1 MKVPEPRKLKSGT
14 WFIQMRLNGVSV
26 PVSAPTAKE
35 CRDTAQLI
43 KAEYR
48 AGRRAVGGKSELTM
62 RQAIDKYIMEKQNSL
77 SPSTIRGYRTIQ
89 DNYYQQYM
97 DVPIKSISNWQQVYD
112 SERDRLSSKTL
123 NNSFSFLAS
132 VYKHTAGA
140 KITVE
145 KVPTVV
151 SRRNFLDYDE
161 ILRFCAA
168 IKGLPWEAEALLAL
182 HSLRA
187 SELLDLTW
195 EDIDLDKGII
205 RVRGATVPD
214 ENEKYVHKDTNKTE
228 ESARSVPIFIPRL
241 LELLKQRKS
250 AGQRLRYYMRTC
262 NLSEAIKTVCKENKL
277 PEVTLH
283 GLRHSFASLC
293 LLHLKIPEDI
303 TMKLGGW
310 SDYMTVHKIYTH
322 VSKRDL
328 RQHTIDLQA
337 FFKNANENANDA

>member
-43 KAEYR
+43 KAEHR
-48 AGRRAVGGKSELTM
+48 AGRRAVGGKSDLTM
-62 RQAIDKYIMEKQNSL
+62 RQAIDKYIKAKQNSL
-77 SPSTIRGYRTIQ
+77 SPSTVRGYRTIQ
-89 DNYYQQYM
+89 RNYFKAYM
-97 DVPIKSISNWQQVYD
+97 DVPLKNISNWQAVYD
-112 SERDRLSSKTL
+112 SEEGHLASKTRNNAFSLLSSAVEHSTVQKRP
-123 NNSFSFLAS
+123 
-132 VYKHTAGA
+132 
-140 KITVE
+140 KID
-145 KVPTVV
+145 KVPTVTKP
-151 SRRNFLDYDE
+151 REFLDYQE
-161 ILRFCAA
+161 ILSFVET
-168 IKGLPWEAEALLAL
+168 IKGKPWEAEALLAL

-195 EDIDLDKGII
+195 EDIDFNKGII

-214 ENEKYVHKDTNKTE
+214 ENEKFVHKDTNKTE
-228 ESARSVPIFIPRL
+228 ESTRSVPIFIPRL

-250 AGQRLRYYMRTC
+250 AGQRIRYYKRTR

-293 LLHLKIPEDI
+293 LHLKIPEDV
-303 TMKLGGW
+303 TMRLGGW

-322 VSKRDL
+322 ISKRDM
-328 RQHTIDLQA
+328 RQHTVDLQD
-337 FFKNANENANDA
+337 FFKNANENANDV